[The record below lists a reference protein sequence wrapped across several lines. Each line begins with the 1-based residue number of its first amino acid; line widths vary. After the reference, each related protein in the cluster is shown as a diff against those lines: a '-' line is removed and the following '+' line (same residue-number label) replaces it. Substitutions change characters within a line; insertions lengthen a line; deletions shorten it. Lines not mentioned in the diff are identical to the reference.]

1 MATRRRIVQQQQP
14 IISSA
19 NILEKKYAK
28 QTVHTYDYQIL
39 AYAISL
45 TAARI
50 FAALQCPI
58 MDCDEVFNYWEPLHL
73 LFHGSG
79 LQTWEYSPKYAIRS
93 YAFLLVFT
101 PVLKLCEMFALSKRK
116 EFYVLRT
123 CFALCSALADICLAN
138 FLQRAFCRRLANY
151 MRWMQIFATG
161 MFISSPA
168 LLPSSVAMTLT
179 TYAYAFW
186 LINSDFSAIFCI
198 GLSTLLC
205 WPFAGLLGVPIA
217 LEMMVRRCFRKLV
230 FGTLLS
236 AALILSY
243 MVPIDSYF
251 YGKTV
256 VAPLNIVLYNVF
268 NAYGPELY
276 GVESFSFY
284 FKNLL
289 LNWNVA
295 FPLALLCVPLMLC
308 KYLFVNDK
316 MPSLPCKAIYV
327 QMGMW
332 MWMLVF
338 FKQKH
343 KEERFLYPMYSLLCV
358 NAAMSLH
365 LLSLF
370 GNYMLKK
377 RKTISTSCNYF
388 VSIILAAFAIVSLSR
403 SLHLVFSFDAP
414 FHAYGYLQEMIESQQ
429 NATVCV
435 GKEWH
440 RFPSSFFLSNA
451 AKLGFLRSEF
461 RGQLPKPFNTDLPI
475 PESTRLIPT
484 HMNDMNVEEPSR
496 YLSMGQCTYLVDMLD
511 EASATPLEPNYALMT
526 DTWKIEFISDFLIH
540 FKSKNLCRSFY
551 TPFSRAQCYY
561 AKYVLLSRLR

>member
-1 MATRRRIVQQQQP
+1 MLGMATRRRIVKQQEP
-14 IISSA
+14 DVPSA
-19 NILEKKYAK
+19 NLLEKDYSK
-28 QTVHTYDYQIL
+28 QTVHIYDHRVL
-39 AYAISL
+39 AYVISL
-45 TAARI
+45 AVARI
-50 FAALQCPI
+50 FAAMQCPI

-73 LFHGSG
+73 LFHGTG

-101 PVLKLCEMFALSKRK
+101 PVFKLGEMFDLAKRK
-116 EFYVLRT
+116 EFYLLRAGL
-123 CFALCSALADICLAN
+123 ALCSALADVCLAN
-138 FLQRAFCRRLANY
+138 FLERVLCRQIANY
-151 MRWMQIFATG
+151 VRWMQIFATG

-186 LINSDFSAIFCI
+186 LINYDFFAIFCV
-198 GLSTLLC
+198 GLSALLC
-205 WPFAGLLGVPIA
+205 WPFAGLVGVPIA
-217 LEMMVRRCFRKLV
+217 LEMIMRRCFRKLV
-230 FGTLLS
+230 FGALLS

-251 YGKTV
+251 YGKGV
-256 VAPLNIVLYNVF
+256 IAPLNIVLYNVF

-276 GVESFSFY
+276 GIEPFSFY
-284 FKNLL
+284 PKNLL

-308 KYLFVNDK
+308 KYLFANDN
-316 MPSLPCKAIYV
+316 MPSLSCKATYM

-338 FKQKH
+338 FSQKH

-358 NAAMSLH
+358 NAAISLH
-365 LLSLF
+365 LLSLS

-377 RKTISTSCNYF
+377 WKAISSSCNYF
-388 VSIILAAFAIVSLSR
+388 VTTILAVFAIASLSR
-403 SLHLVFSFDAP
+403 SLHLVFSFNAP
-414 FHAYGYLQEMIESQQ
+414 FHAYGHLQEMIDVQQ

-440 RFPSSFFLSNA
+440 RFPSSFFLSDA
-451 AKLGFLRSEF
+451 AELGFLRSEF

-484 HMNDMNVEEPSR
+484 HMNDRNVEEPSR
-496 YLSMGQCTYLVDMLD
+496 YLSVKQCTYLVDMLD
-511 EASATPLEPNYALMT
+511 ETSATPLEPNYAMMS
-526 DTWKIEFISDFLIH
+526 DSWKIEFISDFLIPS
-540 FKSKNLCRSFY
+540 KSKSLCRSFY
-551 TPFSRAQCYY
+551 IPFSHAQCYY
-561 AKYVLLSRLR
+561 AKIG